1 MEKTKEELKNIETQ
15 LKFELKLAE
24 LYQEQGNSAMKDIH
38 VLKADTLQKKRKQ
51 LKIKIE
57 RIEKNIKDSHSKAQ
71 QNVLGN
77 QMVDRLRPGNS
88 EYTTVP
94 TNQPGASA
102 SIGGNNRRSA
112 RRSNRRSAR
121 RSNRRSARR
130 SNRRSARRSNRRS
143 ARRSNRRSN
152 SRLARRSNRRSNR
165 RSASRSNRR
174 SARRSNRRSARRS
187 NRRSASRSNSRS
199 ASRSNR
205 RSASRSNRR
214 SASRSNRRSAI
225 KTGNKV
231 VKGAVNQSRPSASY
245 YYKTLNKPV
254 GFKISY
260 RPRKSGKYIEHELVL
275 RKNGSPYWKALEK
288 LPKKRN

>member
-205 RSASRSNRR
+205 RSA
-214 SASRSNRRSAI
+214 I

>member
-1 MEKTKEELKNIETQ
+1 MEKLKEELKNIETQ
-15 LKFELKLAE
+15 LDFELKLAE
-24 LYQEQGNSAMKDIH
+24 LYQDQGKTSKKDIH
-38 VLKADTLQKKRKQ
+38 VFEADTLQKKRKQ

-57 RIEKNIKDSHSKAQ
+57 RIEKNIKDSHVKAQ

-77 QMVDRLRPGNS
+77 QMVDQLSPGNS
-88 EYTTVP
+88 GYTTVP
-94 TNQPGASA
+94 TNQPGAHA
-102 SIGGNNRRSA
+102 SIGGNNRRSARRSNPRSA

-121 RSNRRSARR
+121 RSNRRSAR
-130 SNRRSARRSNRRS
+130 SSNRRS

-152 SRLARRSNRRSNR
+152 SRSARRSNRRSNR

-187 NRRSASRSNSRS
+187 NRRSASRSNS
-199 ASRSNR
+199 
-205 RSASRSNRR
+205 R

-275 RKNGSPYWKALEK
+275 KKNGSPYWKALEK

>member
-1 MEKTKEELKNIETQ
+1 MEKLKEELKNIETQ
-15 LKFELKLAE
+15 LDFELKLAE
-24 LYQEQGNSAMKDIH
+24 LYQDQGKTSKKDIH
-38 VLKADTLQKKRKQ
+38 VFEADTLQKKRKQ

-57 RIEKNIKDSHSKAQ
+57 RIEKNIKDSHAKAQ

-112 RRSNRRSAR
+112 RRSNPRSAR

-130 SNRRSARRSNRRS
+130 SNRRSARSSNRRS

-152 SRLARRSNRRSNR
+152 SRSARRSNRRSNR

-187 NRRSASRSNSRS
+187 NRRSASRSNS
-199 ASRSNR
+199 
-205 RSASRSNRR
+205 R